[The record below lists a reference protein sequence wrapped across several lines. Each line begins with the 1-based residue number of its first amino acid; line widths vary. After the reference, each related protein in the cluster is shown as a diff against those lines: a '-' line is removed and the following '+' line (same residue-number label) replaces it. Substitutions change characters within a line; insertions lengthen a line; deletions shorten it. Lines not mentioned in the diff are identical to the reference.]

1 MPNYHA
7 KHDTMIEGRPTAK
20 GALVKG
26 LTTEKVKVYVD
37 AGLIEEVK
45 DEPQSKD
52 AKKADEVFA
61 EAAKKIDTTSDKRTE
76 K

>member
-1 MPNYHA
+1 MTEYRA
-7 KHDTMIEGRPTAK
+7 KLDTMIEGKPTAE

-26 LTTEKVKVYVD
+26 LSDDKVKAYVE

-45 DEPQSKD
+45 AETKTKDE
-52 AKKADEVFA
+52 KKADQVFA
-61 EAAKKIDTTSDKRTE
+61 DAAKKIDTTSDKRTE